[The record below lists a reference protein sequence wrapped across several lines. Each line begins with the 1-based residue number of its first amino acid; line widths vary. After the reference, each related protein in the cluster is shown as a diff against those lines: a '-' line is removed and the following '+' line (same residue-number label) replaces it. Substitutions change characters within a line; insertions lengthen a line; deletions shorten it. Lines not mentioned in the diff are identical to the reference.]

1 MTTLLSLRFRIG
13 RAVRFAL
20 GTTLLLA
27 ASGASAA
34 DPKVPPA
41 VESGNRVPIAI
52 LTAGFDYTRPEIAA
66 RLARDG
72 EGEIIAWDVVGEDRF
87 PSDAAGDTELM
98 TALVSQL
105 PEAAPVSLLAV
116 KVNAADPVSLAKGL
130 AFVARTPALT
140 VLVPMWSDTREAWEV
155 FGQAAAHFSKLRVIV
170 RGCPDLP
177 AESGAA
183 VYPRDLK
190 LAPSDGVAAADADD
204 PARPLFAYVETLACR
219 RP

>member
-1 MTTLLSLRFRIG
+1 MRSAARLALMT
-13 RAVRFAL
+13 AVLHSAP
-20 GTTLLLA
+20 
-27 ASGASAA
+27 ASFAA

-72 EGEIIAWDVVGEDRF
+72 EGEIIAWDVMGEDRF
-87 PSDAAGDTELM
+87 PFDAAGDTELM
-98 TALVSQL
+98 TALASNL

-116 KVNAADPVSLAKGL
+116 KVDVRDPVSLAKGL
-130 AFVARTPALT
+130 AFVARTPART
-140 VLVPMWSDTREAWEV
+140 VMVPMWSDNRAAWDV
-155 FGQAAAHFSKLRVIV
+155 FAQAAAHFSQLRLVV
-170 RGCPDLP
+170 RTCPDLP

-183 VYPRDLK
+183 VFPRDLK
-190 LAPSDGVAAADADD
+190 LEQLDGGTALADD
-204 PARPLFAYVETLACR
+204 PARPLFAYLETLACR

>member
-1 MTTLLSLRFRIG
+1 MTTILSLRLRIR
-13 RAVRFAL
+13 RAARYVFLAVS
-20 GTTLLLA
+20 LLA
-27 ASGASAA
+27 APAVSAA

-72 EGEIIAWDVVGEDRF
+72 EGEIIAWDVMGEDRF
-87 PSDAAGDTELM
+87 PFDAAGDTELM
-98 TALVSQL
+98 TALASDL

-116 KVNAADPVSLAKGL
+116 KVDVRDPVSLAKGL
-130 AFVARTPALT
+130 AFVARTPART
-140 VLVPMWSDTREAWEV
+140 VMVPMWSDNRAAWDV
-155 FGQAAAHFSKLRVIV
+155 FAQAAAHFSQLRLVV
-170 RGCPDLP
+170 RTCPDLP

-183 VYPRDLK
+183 VFPRDLK
-190 LAPSDGVAAADADD
+190 LEQVDGGTALADD
-204 PARPLFAYVETLACR
+204 PARPLFAYLETLACR

>member
-1 MTTLLSLRFRIG
+1 M
-13 RAVRFAL
+13 
-20 GTTLLLA
+20 
-27 ASGASAA
+27 
-34 DPKVPPA
+34 PPA

-87 PSDAAGDTELM
+87 PFDPAGDTDLM
-98 TALVSQL
+98 VALTAQL
-105 PEAAPVSLLAV
+105 PDAAPVSLLAV

-130 AFVARTPALT
+130 AFVARTPART
-140 VLVPMWSDTREAWEV
+140 VLVPMWSDTRKAWEV
-155 FGQAAAHFSKLRVIV
+155 FGQAAAHFSNLRVIM
-170 RGCPDLP
+170 RACPDLP
-177 AESGAA
+177 AEGGAA

-190 LAPSDGVAAADADD
+190 LAPSDGGAAAADD
-204 PARPLFAYVETLACR
+204 PARPLFAYLEILACR